1 MTKVRLEIIDKI
13 EPISTLLSPLSN
25 LEICNYHFIPLHLIK
40 IVNFNP
46 MQQWI
51 CIEPGILASQ
61 ETEMPQRA
69 AGSSLLRVRNI
80 GICGTDIHAFAGNQ
94 PFFSYPRILGHELAV
109 EIMESDTFSPGEFAT
124 IIPYFN
130 CGSCNACEA
139 GKPNCCEI
147 LQVFG
152 VHIDG
157 GMREYIV
164 VEDRYIL
171 LGNGLSADELALV
184 EPLSIAAHGL
194 RRATIQPSEKVLVMG
209 AGPIGLFT
217 ILLAKIQ
224 GALVEVAEPN
234 AARLRFCI
242 ENLWVSEAAANAY
255 STVIDATGNLAAIES
270 GFAKIAHGGKYV
282 LIGLQKH
289 AISFS
294 HPEFH
299 KREATL
305 MSSRNATIED
315 FRYVIGLFRSGKID
329 AGMFISH
336 RFGKNQLLDIFT
348 KINEPG
354 AQVIK
359 AMITLAE

>member
-1 MTKVRLEIIDKI
+1 
-13 EPISTLLSPLSN
+13 
-25 LEICNYHFIPLHLIK
+25 
-40 IVNFNP
+40 

-51 CIEPGILASQ
+51 CNEPGTMSLQ
-61 ETEMPQRA
+61 EVEMPQRQ
-69 AGSSLLRVRNI
+69 AGFSLLRVLRI

-94 PFFSYPRILGHELAV
+94 PFFQYPRILGHELAV
-109 EIMESDTFSPGEFAT
+109 EIVESDTFAKGELAT

-130 CGSCNACEA
+130 CATCGACEA
-139 GKPNCCEI
+139 GKSNCCEKI
-147 LQVFG
+147 QVFG

-171 LGNGLSADELALV
+171 PGNGLSAEELALV
-184 EPLSIAAHGL
+184 EPLAIAAHGL
-194 RRATIQPSEKVLVMG
+194 RRAALNPGEKVLVMG

-217 ILLAKIQ
+217 SLLAKIQ
-224 GALVEVAEPN
+224 GATVEVLEPN
-234 AARLRFCI
+234 PSRLQFCL
-242 ENLWVSEAAANAY
+242 ENIGVSEASAASYA
-255 STVIDATGNLAAIES
+255 TVIDATGNLQAIES
-270 GFAKIAHGGKYV
+270 GFAQLAHGGKYV
-282 LIGLQKH
+282 LIGLQKQ

-305 MSSRNATIED
+305 MSSRNATIAD
-315 FRYVIGLFRSGKID
+315 FDYVMDLFRSGKME

-336 RFGKNQLLDIFT
+336 RFGKNQVLDIFT
-348 KINEPG
+348 KINAPG

-359 AMITLAE
+359 SMITLAE

>member
-1 MTKVRLEIIDKI
+1 
-13 EPISTLLSPLSN
+13 
-25 LEICNYHFIPLHLIK
+25 
-40 IVNFNP
+40 
-46 MQQWI
+46 
-51 CIEPGILASQ
+51 
-61 ETEMPQRA
+61 MPQRA
-69 AGSSLLRVRNI
+69 AGFSLLRVLNI

-109 EIMESDTFSPGEFAT
+109 EIVESDTFSPGELAT

-171 LGNGLSADELALV
+171 LGNGLSVEELALV

-194 RRATIQPSEKVLVMG
+194 RRAAIKPEEKVLVLG

-224 GALVEVAEPN
+224 GAEVEVAEPN
-234 AARLRFCI
+234 PSRLQFCLDHL
-242 ENLWVSEAAANAY
+242 EVSEASTNAY

-270 GFAKIAHGGKYV
+270 GFAKMAHGSKYV
-282 LIGLQKH
+282 LIGLQKQ
-289 AISFS
+289 AIAFS

-305 MSSRNATIED
+305 MSSRNATVED
-315 FRYVIGLFRSGKID
+315 FDYVMDLFRSGKID

-336 RFGKNQLLDIFT
+336 RIGKNQLLDIFT

>member
-1 MTKVRLEIIDKI
+1 MQEW
-13 EPISTLLSPLSN
+13 
-25 LEICNYHFIPLHLIK
+25 ICN
-40 IVNFNP
+40 
-46 MQQWI
+46 Q
-51 CIEPGILASQ
+51 PGTLSLQ
-61 ETEMPQRA
+61 EAEMPQRPP
-69 AGSSLLRVRNI
+69 GFSLLRVRNI

-109 EIMESDTFSPGEFAT
+109 EIVESDTFETGELAT

-130 CGSCNACEA
+130 CASCNACAA
-139 GKPNCCEI
+139 GKPNCCES

-171 LGNGLSADELALV
+171 AGRGLTADELALV

-194 RRATIQPSEKVLVMG
+194 RRAALKPDEKVLVMG

-224 GALVEVAEPN
+224 GAEVEVAEPN
-234 AARLRFCI
+234 SSRLLFCM
-242 ENLWVSEAAANAY
+242 ENLGVSEASAGAF
-255 STVIDATGNLAAIES
+255 STVIDATGNLHAIES
-270 GFAKIAHGGKYV
+270 GFAKMAHGGKYV
-282 LIGLQKH
+282 LIGLQKQS
-289 AISFS
+289 ISFS

-315 FRYVIGLFRSGKID
+315 FRYVMGLFHSGKIQ
-329 AGMFISH
+329 AGLFISH
-336 RFGKNQLLDIFT
+336 RFGKNQLIDIFT

>member
-1 MTKVRLEIIDKI
+1 
-13 EPISTLLSPLSN
+13 
-25 LEICNYHFIPLHLIK
+25 
-40 IVNFNP
+40 

-51 CIEPGILASQ
+51 CNEPGVLVSQ
-61 ETEMPQRA
+61 EAEMPQRTP
-69 AGSSLLRVRNI
+69 GFSLLRVRNI

-109 EIMESDTFSPGEFAT
+109 EIVESDTFATGELAT

-130 CGSCNACEA
+130 CTSCGACAA
-139 GKPNCCEI
+139 GKPNCCES

-171 LGNGLSADELALV
+171 PGKGLSAEELALV

-194 RRATIQPSEKVLVMG
+194 RRAALKKGEKVLVMG

-224 GALVEVAEPN
+224 GASVEVAEPN
-234 AARLRFCI
+234 SSRLQFCV
-242 ENLWVSEAAANAY
+242 ENLGVSEASATAY
-255 STVIDATGNLAAIES
+255 STVIDATGNLHAIES
-270 GFAKIAHGGKYV
+270 GFAKMAHGGKYV
-282 LIGLQKH
+282 LIGLQKQ

-315 FRYVIGLFRSGKID
+315 FEYVMNLFRDKKIQ
-329 AGMFISH
+329 AAPFISH
-336 RFGKNQLLDIFT
+336 RFSKNQVPGIFT
-348 KINEPG
+348 KINEPTE
-354 AQVIK
+354 QVIK
-359 AMITLAE
+359 SMIILAE

>member
-1 MTKVRLEIIDKI
+1 
-13 EPISTLLSPLSN
+13 
-25 LEICNYHFIPLHLIK
+25 
-40 IVNFNP
+40 

-51 CIEPGILASQ
+51 CNQPGTLSLQ
-61 ETEMPQRA
+61 EAEMPLRTP
-69 AGSSLLRVRNI
+69 GFSLVRVRNI

-109 EIMESDTFSPGEFAT
+109 EIVESDTFSAGELAT

-130 CGSCNACEA
+130 CTSCGACLA
-139 GKPNCCEI
+139 GKPNCCENI
-147 LQVFG
+147 QVFG
-152 VHIDG
+152 VHTDG

-171 LGNGLSADELALV
+171 PGKGLSADELALV

-194 RRATIQPSEKVLVMG
+194 RRADLKAGEKVLVMG

-234 AARLRFCI
+234 KARLQFCLD
-242 ENLWVSEAAANAY
+242 NLEVEEA
-255 STVIDATGNLAAIES
+255 STGAFNIVIDATGNLNAIES

-282 LIGLQKH
+282 LIGLQKQ

-305 MSSRNATIED
+305 MSSRNATLED
-315 FRYVIGLFRSGKID
+315 FNYVMDLFRSGKIQ
-329 AGMFISH
+329 AEKFLSH
-336 RFGKNQLLDIFT
+336 RFTKNQVPGIFT
-348 KINEPG
+348 KINEPTQ
-354 AQVIK
+354 QVIK
-359 AMITLAE
+359 AMITFAE

>member
-1 MTKVRLEIIDKI
+1 
-13 EPISTLLSPLSN
+13 
-25 LEICNYHFIPLHLIK
+25 
-40 IVNFNP
+40 

-51 CIEPGILASQ
+51 CQQPGTLSLQ
-61 ETEMPQRA
+61 EAEMPQRTP
-69 AGSSLLRVRNI
+69 GFSLLRVRNI
-80 GICGTDIHAFAGNQ
+80 GICGTDIHSFAGNQ

-109 EIMESDTFSPGEFAT
+109 EIVESDTFSPGELAT

-130 CGSCNACEA
+130 CTSCGACLS
-139 GKPNCCEI
+139 GRSNCCENI
-147 LQVFG
+147 QVFG
-152 VHIDG
+152 VHTDG

-171 LGNGLSADELALV
+171 PGKGLSVDELALV

-194 RRATIQPSEKVLVMG
+194 RRAELKAGEKVLVMG

-224 GALVEVAEPN
+224 GALVEVVEPN
-234 AARLRFCI
+234 KARLRFCLD
-242 ENLWVSEAAANAY
+242 NLEVSEASAGAY
-255 STVIDATGNLAAIES
+255 STVIDATGNLHAIES
-270 GFAKIAHGGKYV
+270 GFAKMSYGGKYV
-282 LIGLQKH
+282 LIGLQKQ

-305 MSSRNATIED
+305 MSSRNATLED
-315 FRYVIGLFRSGKID
+315 FEYVMNLFRSGKIQSEK
-329 AGMFISH
+329 FISH
-336 RFGKNQLLDIFT
+336 RFTKNQVPGIFT
-348 KINEPG
+348 KINDPSE
-354 AQVIK
+354 QVIK

>member
-1 MTKVRLEIIDKI
+1 
-13 EPISTLLSPLSN
+13 
-25 LEICNYHFIPLHLIK
+25 
-40 IVNFNP
+40 

-51 CIEPGILASQ
+51 CNEPGVLVSQ
-61 ETEMPQRA
+61 EAEMPSRA
-69 AGSSLLRVRNI
+69 PGFSLLRVRNI

-109 EIMESDTFSPGEFAT
+109 EIVESDTFETGELAT

-130 CGSCNACEA
+130 CATCDACLA

-164 VEDRYIL
+164 VEDCYIL
-171 LGNGLSADELALV
+171 PGKGLTADELALV

-194 RRATIQPSEKVLVMG
+194 RRATLSAGEKVLVMG

-224 GALVEVAEPN
+224 GASVEVAEPN
-234 AARLRFCI
+234 TSRLQFCK
-242 ENLWVSEAAANAY
+242 EKLGVSEASATAY
-255 STVIDATGNLAAIES
+255 STVIDATGNLQAIES
-270 GFAKIAHGGKYV
+270 GFAKMSHGGKYV
-282 LIGLQKH
+282 LIGLQKQ

-315 FRYVIGLFRSGKID
+315 FEYVMNLFRDKKIQ
-329 AGMFISH
+329 AAPFISH
-336 RFGKNQLLDIFT
+336 RFSKNQVSGIFT
-348 KINEPG
+348 KINEPTQ
-354 AQVIK
+354 QVIK
-359 AMITLAE
+359 SMIILAE

>member
-1 MTKVRLEIIDKI
+1 
-13 EPISTLLSPLSN
+13 
-25 LEICNYHFIPLHLIK
+25 
-40 IVNFNP
+40 

-51 CIEPGILASQ
+51 CNEPGTLSLQ
-61 ETEMPQRA
+61 EAEMPQRA
-69 AGSSLLRVRNI
+69 PGFSLLRVRNI

-109 EIMESDTFSPGEFAT
+109 EIVESDTFATGELAT

-130 CGSCNACEA
+130 CATCGACLA
-139 GKPNCCEI
+139 GKPNCCENI
-147 LQVFG
+147 QVFG
-152 VHIDG
+152 VHTDG

-171 LGNGLSADELALV
+171 PGKGLSADELALV

-194 RRATIQPSEKVLVMG
+194 RRADLKAGEKVLVMG

-224 GALVEVAEPN
+224 GAIVEVAEPN
-234 AARLRFCI
+234 ASRLQFCV
-242 ENLWVSEAAANAY
+242 ENLGITEASAGTFK
-255 STVIDATGNLAAIES
+255 TVIDATGNLNAIES

-282 LIGLQKH
+282 LIGLQKQ

-315 FRYVIGLFRSGKID
+315 FNYVMDLFRSGKIQAD
-329 AGMFISH
+329 PFISH
-336 RFGKNQLLDIFT
+336 RHNWKDVNDIFKT
-348 KINEPG
+348 IHLPEK
-354 AQVIK
+354 QVIK
-359 AMITLAE
+359 AMISLA

>member
-1 MTKVRLEIIDKI
+1 
-13 EPISTLLSPLSN
+13 
-25 LEICNYHFIPLHLIK
+25 
-40 IVNFNP
+40 

-51 CIEPGILASQ
+51 CNQPGTLSLQ
-61 ETEMPQRA
+61 EAEMPLRTP
-69 AGSSLLRVRNI
+69 GFSLLRVRNI

-109 EIMESDTFSPGEFAT
+109 EIVESDTFSPGELAT

-130 CGSCNACEA
+130 CATCGACLMERS
-139 GKPNCCEI
+139 NCCENI
-147 LQVFG
+147 QVFG
-152 VHIDG
+152 VHTDG

-171 LGNGLSADELALV
+171 PGNGLSADELALV

-194 RRATIQPSEKVLVMG
+194 RRADLKAGEKVLVMG

-224 GALVEVAEPN
+224 GALVAVAEPN
-234 AARLRFCI
+234 ASRLQFCL
-242 ENLWVSEAAANAY
+242 ENLGVSEASSAAY
-255 STVIDATGNLAAIES
+255 STVIDATGNLNAIES
-270 GFAKIAHGGKYV
+270 GFAKMAHGGKYV
-282 LIGLQKH
+282 LIGLQKQ

-305 MSSRNATIED
+305 MSSRNATLED
-315 FRYVIGLFRSGKID
+315 FHYVMNLFRDGKIQAD
-329 AGMFISH
+329 KFISH
-336 RFGKNQLLDIFT
+336 RFTKNQVPGIFT
-348 KINEPG
+348 KMNEPNQ
-354 AQVIK
+354 QVIK

>member
-1 MTKVRLEIIDKI
+1 M
-13 EPISTLLSPLSN
+13 
-25 LEICNYHFIPLHLIK
+25 
-40 IVNFNP
+40 VNFNP

-51 CIEPGILASQ
+51 CHQPGTLSLQ
-61 ETEMPQRA
+61 EAEMPQRTL
-69 AGSSLLRVRNI
+69 GSSLLRVHNI

-109 EIMESDTFSPGEFAT
+109 EIVESDTLKVGELAT

-130 CGSCNACEA
+130 CTACGA
-139 GKPNCCEI
+139 CLSGRSNCCEHI
-147 LQVFG
+147 QVFG
-152 VHIDG
+152 VHTDG

-171 LGNGLSADELALV
+171 LGKGLSADELALV

-194 RRATIQPSEKVLVMG
+194 RRADLKAGEKVLVMG

-217 ILLAKIQ
+217 ILLANIQ

-234 AARLRFCI
+234 KARLQFCI
-242 ENLWVSEAAANAY
+242 KNLDVSEASSAAY
-255 STVIDATGNLAAIES
+255 STVIDATGNLLAIES
-270 GFAKIAHGGKYV
+270 GFAKMAHGGKYV
-282 LIGLQKH
+282 LIGLQKQ

-305 MSSRNATIED
+305 MSSRNATLDD
-315 FRYVIGLFRSGKID
+315 FEYVMDLFRSGKIQ
-329 AGMFISH
+329 AEKFISH
-336 RFGKNQLLDIFT
+336 RFTKNQVPGIFT
-348 KINEPG
+348 KINEP
-354 AQVIK
+354 AEQVIK
-359 AMITLAE
+359 AMISLAV

>member
-1 MTKVRLEIIDKI
+1 
-13 EPISTLLSPLSN
+13 
-25 LEICNYHFIPLHLIK
+25 
-40 IVNFNP
+40 

-51 CIEPGILASQ
+51 CNQPGTLSLQ
-61 ETEMPQRA
+61 EAEMPQRTP
-69 AGSSLLRVRNI
+69 GFSLLRVRNI

-109 EIMESDTFSPGEFAT
+109 EIVESDTFSPGELAT

-130 CGSCNACEA
+130 CATCGACLMERS
-139 GKPNCCEI
+139 NCCENI
-147 LQVFG
+147 QVFG
-152 VHIDG
+152 VHTDG
-157 GMREYIV
+157 GMREFIV
-164 VEDRYIL
+164 MEDRYIL
-171 LGNGLSADELALV
+171 PGKGLSADELALV

-194 RRATIQPSEKVLVMG
+194 RRADLKVSEKVLVMG

-234 AARLRFCI
+234 MAHLQFCT
-242 ENLWVSEAAANAY
+242 ENLGVAEASSAAF
-255 STVIDATGNLAAIES
+255 STVIDATGNLHAIES
-270 GFAKIAHGGKYV
+270 GFAKMAHGGKYV
-282 LIGLQKH
+282 LIGLQKQ

-305 MSSRNATIED
+305 MSSRNATLED
-315 FRYVIGLFRSGKID
+315 FEYVMNLFRSDKIQSEK
-329 AGMFISH
+329 FISH
-336 RFGKNQLLDIFT
+336 RFTKNQVSGIFT
-348 KINEPG
+348 KINNPAE
-354 AQVIK
+354 QVIK

>member
-1 MTKVRLEIIDKI
+1 
-13 EPISTLLSPLSN
+13 
-25 LEICNYHFIPLHLIK
+25 
-40 IVNFNP
+40 

-51 CIEPGILASQ
+51 CNEPGTLSLQ
-61 ETEMPQRA
+61 EVEMPTRT
-69 AGSSLLRVRNI
+69 AGFSLLRIRNI

-94 PFFSYPRILGHELAV
+94 PFFHYPRILGHELAV
-109 EIMESDTFSPGEFAT
+109 EIVESDTFAKGELAT

-130 CGSCNACEA
+130 CTTCDACAA
-139 GKPNCCEI
+139 GKPNCCES

-157 GMREYIV
+157 GMREYIS

-171 LGNGLSADELALV
+171 SGKGLSAEELALV

-194 RRATIQPSEKVLVMG
+194 RRAAINPGEKVLVMG

-224 GALVEVAEPN
+224 GASVEVAEPN
-234 AARLRFCI
+234 PSRLKFCI
-242 ENLWVSEAAANAY
+242 DHLDVTETSSAAY
-255 STVIDATGNLAAIES
+255 STVIDATGNLHAIES

-282 LIGLQKH
+282 LIGLQKQP
-289 AISFS
+289 ISFS

-315 FRYVIGLFRSGKID
+315 FEYVMDLFHSGKIE
-329 AGMFISH
+329 AGQFISH

-348 KINEPG
+348 KINAPG
-354 AQVIK
+354 TQVIK
-359 AMITLAE
+359 AMVTLVE

>member
-1 MTKVRLEIIDKI
+1 
-13 EPISTLLSPLSN
+13 
-25 LEICNYHFIPLHLIK
+25 
-40 IVNFNP
+40 

-51 CIEPGILASQ
+51 CNEPGTLSLQ
-61 ETEMPQRA
+61 EAEMPSRPP
-69 AGSSLLRVRNI
+69 GFSLLRVSNI

-109 EIMESDTFSPGEFAT
+109 EIVESDTFATGELAT

-130 CGSCNACEA
+130 CTSCGACAA
-139 GKPNCCEI
+139 GKPNCCES
-147 LQVFG
+147 LQVLG

-171 LGNGLSADELALV
+171 PGKGLTAEELALV

-194 RRATIQPSEKVLVMG
+194 RRAALKKGEKVLVMG

-224 GALVEVAEPN
+224 GASVEVAEPN
-234 AARLRFCI
+234 SFRLQFCV
-242 ENLWVSEAAANAY
+242 ENLGVSEASATAY
-255 STVIDATGNLAAIES
+255 STVIDATGNLHAIES
-270 GFAKIAHGGKYV
+270 GFAKMSHGGKYV
-282 LIGLQKH
+282 LIGLQKQS
-289 AISFS
+289 ISFS

-315 FRYVIGLFRSGKID
+315 FEYVMNLFRDKKIQ
-329 AGMFISH
+329 AAPFISH
-336 RFGKNQLLDIFT
+336 RFSKNQVPGIFT
-348 KINEPG
+348 KINEPTE
-354 AQVIK
+354 QVIK
-359 AMITLAE
+359 SMIILAE

>member
-1 MTKVRLEIIDKI
+1 
-13 EPISTLLSPLSN
+13 
-25 LEICNYHFIPLHLIK
+25 
-40 IVNFNP
+40 

-51 CIEPGILASQ
+51 CNQPGTLSLQ
-61 ETEMPQRA
+61 EAEMPQRA
-69 AGSSLLRVRNI
+69 AGFSLLRVVNI

-109 EIMESDTFSPGEFAT
+109 EIVESDSFSPGELAT

-130 CGSCNACEA
+130 CAGCDACTA
-139 GKPNCCEI
+139 GKPNCCES

-157 GMREYIV
+157 GMREYIC

-194 RRATIQPSEKVLVMG
+194 RRAAIQPSQKVLVMG

-242 ENLWVSEAAANAY
+242 ENLGVVEASSAAY

-270 GFAKIAHGGKYV
+270 GFAKMAHGGKYV
-282 LIGLQKH
+282 LIGLQKQP
-289 AISFS
+289 ISFS

-315 FRYVIGLFRSGKID
+315 FRYVMDLLRNGKIQ
-329 AGMFISH
+329 AGLFISH

>member
-1 MTKVRLEIIDKI
+1 
-13 EPISTLLSPLSN
+13 
-25 LEICNYHFIPLHLIK
+25 
-40 IVNFNP
+40 

-51 CIEPGILASQ
+51 CNQPGTLSLQ
-61 ETEMPQRA
+61 EVEMPQRTP
-69 AGSSLLRVRNI
+69 GFSLLRLRNI

-109 EIMESDTFSPGEFAT
+109 EIVESDTFEMGELAT

-130 CGSCNACEA
+130 CASCDACAA
-139 GKPNCCEI
+139 GKPNCCES

-171 LGNGLSADELALV
+171 PGKGLTAEELALV

-194 RRATIQPSEKVLVMG
+194 RHAALKKGEKVLVMG

-224 GALVEVAEPN
+224 GASVEVAEPN
-234 AARLRFCI
+234 SSRLQFCV
-242 ENLWVSEAAANAY
+242 ENLGVSEASATAY
-255 STVIDATGNLAAIES
+255 STVIDATGNLHAIES
-270 GFAKIAHGGKYV
+270 GFAKMAHGGKYV
-282 LIGLQKH
+282 LIGLQKQS
-289 AISFS
+289 ISFS

-305 MSSRNATIED
+305 MSSRNATLED
-315 FRYVIGLFRSGKID
+315 FEYVMNLFRGEKIK
-329 AGMFISH
+329 ANQFISH
-336 RFGKNQLLDIFT
+336 RFTKNQVPGIFT

>member
-1 MTKVRLEIIDKI
+1 
-13 EPISTLLSPLSN
+13 
-25 LEICNYHFIPLHLIK
+25 
-40 IVNFNP
+40 

-51 CIEPGILASQ
+51 CNEPGVLVSQ
-61 ETEMPQRA
+61 EAEMPQRTP
-69 AGSSLLRVRNI
+69 GFSLLRVRNI
-80 GICGTDIHAFAGNQ
+80 GICGTDIHAFAGTQ

-109 EIMESDTFSPGEFAT
+109 EIVESDTFSPDELAT

-130 CGSCNACEA
+130 CATCSACVA
-139 GKPNCCEI
+139 GKPNCCEHI
-147 LQVFG
+147 QVFG
-152 VHIDG
+152 VHTDG

-171 LGNGLSADELALV
+171 PGNGLSADELALV

-194 RRATIQPSEKVLVMG
+194 RRAALNPGEKVLVMG

-234 AARLRFCI
+234 KARLQFCV
-242 ENLWVSEAAANAY
+242 ENLGVAEASAAAYN
-255 STVIDATGNLAAIES
+255 TVIDATGNLNAIES
-270 GFAKIAHGGKYV
+270 GFAKMAHGGKYV
-282 LIGLQKH
+282 LIGLQKQ

-305 MSSRNATIED
+305 MSSRNATLED
-315 FRYVIGLFRSGKID
+315 FHYVMNLFRDGKIQAD
-329 AGMFISH
+329 KFISH
-336 RFGKNQLLDIFT
+336 RFTKNQVPGIFT
-348 KINEPG
+348 KMNEPNQ
-354 AQVIK
+354 QVIK

>member
-242 ENLWVSEAAANAY
+242 ENLGVSEAAANAY

-282 LIGLQKH
+282 LIGLQKQ

>member
-1 MTKVRLEIIDKI
+1 
-13 EPISTLLSPLSN
+13 
-25 LEICNYHFIPLHLIK
+25 
-40 IVNFNP
+40 

-51 CIEPGILASQ
+51 CNQPGTLSLQ
-61 ETEMPQRA
+61 EAEMPQRTL
-69 AGSSLLRVRNI
+69 GFSLLRVRNI

-109 EIMESDTFSPGEFAT
+109 EIVESDTFSPGELAT

-130 CGSCNACEA
+130 CATCGACLMERS
-139 GKPNCCEI
+139 NCCENI
-147 LQVFG
+147 QVFG
-152 VHIDG
+152 VHTDG

-171 LGNGLSADELALV
+171 PGKGLSADELALV

-194 RRATIQPSEKVLVMG
+194 RRADLKPGEKVLVMG

-217 ILLAKIQ
+217 IFLAKIQ

-234 AARLRFCI
+234 MTRLQFCT
-242 ENLWVSEAAANAY
+242 ENLGVAEASSAAFN
-255 STVIDATGNLAAIES
+255 TVIDATGNLHAIES

-282 LIGLQKH
+282 LIGLQKQ

-315 FRYVIGLFRSGKID
+315 FSYVMDLFRSGKIQ
-329 AGMFISH
+329 AEKFLSH
-336 RFGKNQLLDIFT
+336 RFTKNQVPDIFT
-348 KINEPG
+348 KINEPTQ
-354 AQVIK
+354 QVIK

>member
-1 MTKVRLEIIDKI
+1 
-13 EPISTLLSPLSN
+13 
-25 LEICNYHFIPLHLIK
+25 
-40 IVNFNP
+40 

-51 CIEPGILASQ
+51 CNQPGILSPQ
-61 ETEMPQRA
+61 EVEMPLRSP
-69 AGSSLLRVRNI
+69 GFSLLRVRNI

-109 EIMESDTFSPGEFAT
+109 EIVESDTFATGELAT

-130 CGSCNACEA
+130 CASCGACTA
-139 GKPNCCEI
+139 GKLNCCES

-171 LGNGLSADELALV
+171 TGKGLKAEELALV

-194 RRATIQPSEKVLVMG
+194 RRAALNSGEKVLVMG

-224 GALVEVAEPN
+224 GAIVEVAEPN
-234 AARLRFCI
+234 QARLLFCVDK
-242 ENLWVSEAAANAY
+242 LGVSEASATAY
-255 STVIDATGNLAAIES
+255 SAVIDATGNLNAIES
-270 GFAKIAHGGKYV
+270 GFAKMAHGGKYV
-282 LIGLQKH
+282 LIGLQKQ

-305 MSSRNATIED
+305 MSSRNATLED
-315 FRYVIGLFRSGKID
+315 FEYVMNLFRVGKIK
-329 AGMFISH
+329 ANQFISH
-336 RFGKNQLLDIFT
+336 RFTKNQVPDIFT
-348 KINEPG
+348 KINDPSE
-354 AQVIK
+354 QVIK

>member
-1 MTKVRLEIIDKI
+1 
-13 EPISTLLSPLSN
+13 
-25 LEICNYHFIPLHLIK
+25 
-40 IVNFNP
+40 

-51 CIEPGILASQ
+51 CQQPGTLSLQ
-61 ETEMPQRA
+61 EAEMPQRTP
-69 AGSSLLRVRNI
+69 GFSLLRVRNI
-80 GICGTDIHAFAGNQ
+80 GICGTDIHSFAGNQ

-109 EIMESDTFSPGEFAT
+109 EIVESDTFSPGELTT

-130 CGSCNACEA
+130 CTSCGACLS
-139 GKPNCCEI
+139 GRSNCCENI
-147 LQVFG
+147 QVFG
-152 VHIDG
+152 VHTDG

-171 LGNGLSADELALV
+171 PGKGLSSDELALV

-194 RRATIQPSEKVLVMG
+194 RRAELKAGEKVLVMG

-224 GALVEVAEPN
+224 GALVEVAEPKK
-234 AARLRFCI
+234 ARLQFCV
-242 ENLWVSEAAANAY
+242 ENLDVEEASAGAY
-255 STVIDATGNLAAIES
+255 STVIDATGNLNAIES
-270 GFAKIAHGGKYV
+270 GFTKMAHGGKYV
-282 LIGLQKH
+282 LIGLQKQ

-305 MSSRNATIED
+305 MSSRNATLED
-315 FRYVIGLFRSGKID
+315 FDYVMNLFRGGKIQ
-329 AGMFISH
+329 AEKFISH
-336 RFGKNQLLDIFT
+336 RFMKNRVTGIFT
-348 KINEPG
+348 KINNPAE
-354 AQVIK
+354 QVIK

>member
-1 MTKVRLEIIDKI
+1 
-13 EPISTLLSPLSN
+13 
-25 LEICNYHFIPLHLIK
+25 
-40 IVNFNP
+40 

-51 CIEPGILASQ
+51 CTEPGILSLKEA
-61 ETEMPQRA
+61 EMPQRT

-109 EIMESDTFSPGEFAT
+109 EIVESDTFASGELAT

-130 CGSCNACEA
+130 CASCDACAA
-139 GKPNCCEI
+139 GKQNCCEI

-171 LGNGLSADELALV
+171 LGNGLTAEELALV

-194 RRATIQPSEKVLVMG
+194 RRAAIKPGEKVLVMG

-217 ILLAKIQ
+217 ILVAKIH

-242 ENLWVSEAAANAY
+242 ENLGVAEASSAAY

-270 GFAKIAHGGKYV
+270 GFAKMAHGGKYV
-282 LIGLQKH
+282 LIGLQKQS
-289 AISFS
+289 ISFS

-315 FRYVIGLFRSGKID
+315 FRYVMDLLRNGKIK
-329 AGMFISH
+329 AGMFVSH